1 MRTLARLA
9 RFVGNTFALWVLL
22 AAALGFYTPTT
33 FAPLTPWIGPLLGV
47 VMFGMGL
54 TFTAADF
61 AALRQ
66 RPFDVVLGTVGH
78 FVIMPGLAWLLVQLF
93 SLPTELAIGVL
104 IVGCCPSGTASN
116 VMTYLARGD
125 VALSM
130 AIAALSTLIAPVV
143 TPLLLWLLG
152 HGWMHVDARALV
164 LSILGMVIVPALLG
178 ALCRGLLRRRIE
190 PWLEALPLLS
200 VFTIVVIVAA
210 VVAASRDRLLGAGL
224 AALGVVIIHN
234 GLGLLLGYSFGRLC
248 GMPLDKRKALSLE
261 VGMQNSGLGAAL
273 AVAHFSPLAAVP
285 SAIFSVWHNI
295 TGPLAATLFRRMRP
309 DPASPFQA
317 GVQVNAVQQDN

>member
-1 MRTLARLA
+1 LLARIARIA
-9 RFVGNTFALWVLL
+9 RFIGNTFVLWVLL
-22 AAALGFYTPTT
+22 AAALGLLLPAVFK
-33 FAPLTPWIGPLLGV
+33 PLTPWIGPLLGV

-54 TFTAADF
+54 TLTGADF
-61 AALRQ
+61 IELRR
-66 RPFDVVLGTVGH
+66 RPLDVLLGTIGH

-93 SLPTELAIGVL
+93 ALPEQLAAGVL

-125 VALSM
+125 VALSV
-130 AIAALSTLIAPVV
+130 AIASVSTLLAPIL

-152 HGWMHVDARALV
+152 HGWLHVGAGGLV
-164 LSILGMVIVPALLG
+164 LSILGMVIVPVLLG
-178 ALCRGLLRRRIE
+178 AACRGLLRQRVE
-190 PWLEALPLLS
+190 AWLDVLPLVS

-210 VVAASRDRLLGAGL
+210 VVAASRQHLLSSGL
-224 AALGVVIIHN
+224 LVLGVVILHN
-234 GLGLLLGYSFGRLC
+234 GLGLLLGYGFGRLC
-248 GMPLDKRKALSLE
+248 GMPLAKRKALSLE

-295 TGPLAATLFRRMRP
+295 SGPVAATLFRRMR
-309 DPASPFQA
+309 DRQKRA
-317 GVQVNAVQQDN
+317 